1 MPSPIDGT
9 EGGGYTFI
17 MQPLT
22 EATNAPD
29 PKLECAAAVMDVVPA
44 VMRCIRAEMR
54 SQRMPNLSIPQ
65 FRALI
70 YLYGNEGAS
79 LSEVADHVGIEL
91 PSMSRTIDA
100 LVGRGLVIR
109 RVSEADR
116 RYASLRLSARGQA
129 ELKRARSTTEA
140 HLAEALDALSPAQQ
154 AGIVEALGEL
164 RQVFAPEGAAAA
176 RKAQ

>member
-44 VMRCIRAEMR
+44 VMRRIRAEMR

-79 LSEVADHVGIEL
+79 LSEVADHVGLEL
-91 PSMSRTIDA
+91 PSMSKAVDV

-116 RYASLRLSARGQA
+116 RYASLRLSALGRA

-140 HLAEALDALSPAQQ
+140 HLAEALNMLSLAQQ
-154 AGIVEALGEL
+154 TAIVEALESL
-164 RQVFAPEGAAAA
+164 RLVFAPQGTAASK
-176 RKAQ
+176 KAQ